1 MKANEIMTSAKR
13 TFSKVGFG
21 LQKKSPEILVGVG
34 IVGAV
39 ASAVLACKATTKAGA
54 IVEESKNS
62 LADIR
67 KANENGITK
76 AGESYSAEDRRKD
89 LAIAYVQTGVKFAKL
104 YAPAVMLGAVSIAS
118 ILASHN
124 IMKKRNV
131 ALAAAYAA
139 VDKSFKDYRD
149 RVIERFG
156 EQVEKELRYN
166 IKAQEIEE
174 TVTDDKGKEKKVKQN
189 VNVAGE
195 NWDGS
200 DYGPYAKVFDDTH
213 SDWKQDSEM
222 NLFYLRARQAQ
233 ANDML
238 KSQGHLFV
246 NEVYD
251 MLGFKRTKAGAVVGW
266 IYDDKK
272 PYGDNFVDF
281 GMTEIRRHDAD
292 SDEYKRAFILDFNV
306 VGDITSKIVDH
317 QNDYLAGRL
326 VAHQHSDLGSGL
338 AEFLDAGGLVAHQ
351 AQLVLDQRVVHF
363 MYGCHNRSLLLL
375 KSEFVICS
383 PRDASCVRVRPADG
397 ADRRRRAPA
406 GCRFCPHE

>member
-1 MKANEIMTSAKR
+1 MKNKTEIMKSVNGVA
-13 TFSKVGFG
+13 SKTVMK
-21 LQKKSPEILVGVG
+21 LKKHSPEILVVAG
-34 IVGAV
+34 IAGTVV
-39 ASAVLACKATTKAGA
+39 SAVLACKATTKVAEILDETKGTLDTIHEGMETGA
-54 IVEESKNS
+54 I
-62 LADIR
+62 
-67 KANENGITK
+67 NGQEYTT
-76 AGESYSAEDRRKD
+76 EDGKKD
-89 LAIAYVQTGVKFAKL
+89 TVVVYAQTGMKLAKL
-104 YAPAVMLGAVSIAS
+104 YGPAIILGTLSITS
-118 ILASHN
+118 ILASNN
-124 IMKKRNV
+124 ILRKRNV
-131 ALAAAYAA
+131 ALGAAYAA
-139 VDKSFKDYRD
+139 IDKSFKEYRG

-189 VNVAGE
+189 VNVADE

-213 SDWKQDSEM
+213 SDWKQDPEM

-238 KSQGHLFV
+238 KSQGHLFL

-317 QNDYLAGRL
+317 QNDYLA
-326 VAHQHSDLGSGL
+326 
-338 AEFLDAGGLVAHQ
+338 
-351 AQLVLDQRVVHF
+351 
-363 MYGCHNRSLLLL
+363 
-375 KSEFVICS
+375 
-383 PRDASCVRVRPADG
+383 
-397 ADRRRRAPA
+397 
-406 GCRFCPHE
+406 

>member
-1 MKANEIMTSAKR
+1 M
-13 TFSKVGFG
+13 
-21 LQKKSPEILVGVG
+21 
-34 IVGAV
+34 
-39 ASAVLACKATTKAGA
+39 
-54 IVEESKNS
+54 
-62 LADIR
+62 
-67 KANENGITK
+67 
-76 AGESYSAEDRRKD
+76 
-89 LAIAYVQTGVKFAKL
+89 KFAKL
-104 YAPAVMLGAVSIAS
+104 YAPAVMLGAASIAS

-174 TVTDDKGKEKKVKQN
+174 TVTDDKGKEKKIKQN
-189 VNVAGE
+189 VNVADE

-200 DYGPYAKVFDDTH
+200 NYGPYAKVFDDTH
-213 SDWKQDSEM
+213 PDWKQDADM

-233 ANDML
+233 ANDIL
-238 KSQGHLFV
+238 KSQGHLFL

-317 QNDYLAGRL
+317 QNDYLA
-326 VAHQHSDLGSGL
+326 
-338 AEFLDAGGLVAHQ
+338 
-351 AQLVLDQRVVHF
+351 
-363 MYGCHNRSLLLL
+363 
-375 KSEFVICS
+375 
-383 PRDASCVRVRPADG
+383 
-397 ADRRRRAPA
+397 
-406 GCRFCPHE
+406 